1 MIGMDAYFSAK
12 RLKRINENKEF
23 LTGLDID
30 VKNWISCE
38 FVDSFATQNE
48 LKKKKKVSL

>member
-1 MIGMDAYFSAK
+1 V
-12 RLKRINENKEF
+12 NESKEF
-23 LTGLDID
+23 STGLDID
-30 VKNWISCE
+30 ERDWLSRE